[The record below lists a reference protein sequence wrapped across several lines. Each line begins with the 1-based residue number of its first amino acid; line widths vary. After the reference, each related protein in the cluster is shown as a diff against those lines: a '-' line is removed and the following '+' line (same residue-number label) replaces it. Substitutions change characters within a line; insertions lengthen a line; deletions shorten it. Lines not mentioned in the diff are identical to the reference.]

1 MKYIEI
7 DIKLQKVSSVKKSRY
22 SEENG
27 RSRIKDK
34 AKTTKTE
41 KVRLDF
47 HKLLD
52 EIVLFLLYSDGKS
65 DI

>member
-1 MKYIEI
+1 MKYIRI
-7 DIKLQKVSSVKKSRY
+7 DIKIQESVLLRNPD

-27 RSRIKDK
+27 RLRIKDK

-41 KVRLDF
+41 KVRLAF
-47 HKLLD
+47 HNLLY
-52 EIVLFLLYSDGKS
+52 EIVLFLLYNDGKS

>member
-1 MKYIEI
+1 MKYIKI
-7 DIKLQKVSSVKKSRY
+7 DIKIQKVRSVKKPE

-27 RSRIKDK
+27 RLRIKDK

-47 HKLLD
+47 HKLLY